1 MKRLILAVLAV
12 ALLACSAAYAQNLTA
27 TEIIEKADQKQRGET
42 SMGELKM
49 TILPVGRLKTGDA
62 SVRVGGCL
70 NGVLKVGTAPGRF
83 SENPPGFE

>member
-1 MKRLILAVLAV
+1 M
-12 ALLACSAAYAQNLTA
+12 
-27 TEIIEKADQKQRGET
+27 RGGFPVFAK
-42 SMGELKM
+42 SPHRKKGGMF